1 MYSSYRVRK
10 RMRGRESGGKT
21 WVGGERLNRPVL
33 EGGHSV
39 ATRAQR
45 KAQLTHGLVL
55 VLSVICF
62 TTWQ

>member
-1 MYSSYRVRK
+1 
-10 RMRGRESGGKT
+10 MRGRESGGKT

-33 EGGHSV
+33 GGGHSV
-39 ATRAQR
+39 ATRVQR